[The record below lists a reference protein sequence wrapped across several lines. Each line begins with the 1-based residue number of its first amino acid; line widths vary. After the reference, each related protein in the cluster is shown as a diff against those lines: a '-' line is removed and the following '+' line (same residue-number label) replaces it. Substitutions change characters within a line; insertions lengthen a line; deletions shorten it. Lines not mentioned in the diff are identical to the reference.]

1 MNSPNSETLAAP
13 RALTTDIDMTI
24 VLTKA
29 SVERIILE
37 RLSTEFPGVTL
48 NSVDIKESWQRDYC
62 IVSRQDNPA

>member
-1 MNSPNSETLAAP
+1 MSSPNSETIAAT
-13 RALTTDIDMTI
+13 RALKTNIDVTI

-37 RLSTEFPGVTL
+37 RLSNEFPGVTL
-48 NSVDIKESWQRDYC
+48 NSVDIKESWHKDYC